1 MQRRSKLEG
10 DAFNE
15 LVEQNLEPDM
25 ATNIKTIFEV
35 AEEKAEL
42 RGRIEGK
49 LEGEQIGEQKGII
62 EGELK
67 KARIGVI
74 NMLNLGIF
82 SIEQIADV
90 LDVSLDFVKNI
101 QAESAE
107 NPNLKA

>member
-1 MQRRSKLEG
+1 MLLEYMQRRSKLEG
-10 DAFNE
+10 DTFNE
-15 LVEQNLEPDM
+15 LIEQNLEPDM

-35 AEEKAEL
+35 AEEKAEQK
-42 RGRIEGK
+42 GK
-49 LEGEQIGEQKGII
+49 IEGEQIDLI
-62 EGELK
+62 K

-74 NMLNLGIF
+74 NMLNLKIF

-101 QAESAE
+101 QAELAD